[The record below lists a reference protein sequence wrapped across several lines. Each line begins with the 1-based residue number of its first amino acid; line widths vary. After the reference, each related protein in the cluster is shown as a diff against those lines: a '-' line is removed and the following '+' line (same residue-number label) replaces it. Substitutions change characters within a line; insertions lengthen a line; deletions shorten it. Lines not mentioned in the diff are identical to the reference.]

1 MMWLNRLTEAL
12 AEDSYIQASQQSHYR
27 MLAEAILDNEPGWV
41 EAQRLVAVYEQAL
54 SVADQLR
61 RFTGQVALH
70 SVDVQIMNLPRLG
83 PSEFGQ
89 GYAAGLLSARRHH
102 LLERLGSPPSPP
114 ARVPDYLLQPY
125 DHDIELP
132 DPETAAAGV
141 TELLSSWLR
150 GGRPTDSA
158 KAAVRLASVTTSVAH
173 KSLSVAQAHISR
185 VQTEIA
191 DLTGA
196 LRAPGDLVVTNRSVS
211 SFLWSEL
218 TTLSTAVSRSATPG
232 SGFGGGFYTACEHVS
247 RLLDSRAVSLRFPR
261 AGNRAS
267 IEW

>member
-1 MMWLNRLTEAL
+1 MWLDRLTEAL
-12 AEDSYIQASQQSHYR
+12 SEDSYIQASRQSHYQ
-27 MLAEAILDNEPGWV
+27 MLAEAILNNQPEWV

-54 SVADQLR
+54 SVAAQLR

-83 PSEFGQ
+83 RSEFGQ
-89 GYAAGLLSARRHH
+89 GYAAGMLAARRHH
-102 LLERLGSPPSPP
+102 LSERLGSPPLPP
-114 ARVPDYLLQPY
+114 ACVPDYLLRPY

-150 GGRPTDSA
+150 GGRPADSA
-158 KAAVRLASVTTSVAH
+158 KAAVRLASVTTSVAQE
-173 KSLSVAQAHISR
+173 SLSVAQAHISE

-211 SFLWSEL
+211 SFLRSEL
-218 TTLSTAVSRSATPG
+218 TTLSTAVRRSATPG
-232 SGFGGGFYTACEHVS
+232 SGFGGGFYAACEHVS
-247 RLLDSRAVSLRFPR
+247 QLLNSHAVSLRFAR
-261 AGNRAS
+261 AGDRAS

>member
-1 MMWLNRLTEAL
+1 MWLNRLTEAL
-12 AEDSYIQASQQSHYR
+12 SEDSYIQASQQSHYR
-27 MLAEAILDNEPGWV
+27 MLAKAILDNQPEWV
-41 EAQRLVAVYEQAL
+41 EAQRLVTVYEEAL

-83 PSEFGQ
+83 RSEFGQ
-89 GYAAGLLSARRHH
+89 GYAAGLLAARKHH
-102 LLERLGSPPSPP
+102 LFERLGPPSLPP
-114 ARVPDYLLQPY
+114 ARVPDYLLRTY

-132 DPETAAAGV
+132 DAETAAAGV

-158 KAAVRLASVTTSVAH
+158 NAAVRLASVITSVAQ
-173 KSLSVAQAHISR
+173 KSLSVAQAHISG

-191 DLTGA
+191 DLAGA

-211 SFLWSEL
+211 SFLRSEL
-218 TTLSTAVSRSATPG
+218 TTLSTAVRRSAIPG
-232 SGFGGGFYTACEHVS
+232 SGFGGGFYAACDHVS
-247 RLLDSRAVSLRFPR
+247 RLLNSRAVSLRFPR
-261 AGNRAS
+261 AGDRAS
-267 IEW
+267 IKW